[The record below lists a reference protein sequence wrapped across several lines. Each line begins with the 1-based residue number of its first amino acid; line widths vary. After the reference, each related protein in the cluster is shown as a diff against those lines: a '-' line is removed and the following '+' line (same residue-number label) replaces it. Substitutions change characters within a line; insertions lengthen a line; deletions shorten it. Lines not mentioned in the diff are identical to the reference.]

1 MIMIDDRGPLV
12 RIEVRGLLVRNLR
25 SIVYI
30 TVFILFFV
38 TSILH
43 AAPLQKI
50 TVQNAA
56 AKQAV
61 CNDGSPAVYY
71 FRPGKGSGT
80 NNWVIFLSGGGL
92 CYSVESCNERNIS
105 SPELMSSKGYPST
118 FVANGVLSDQ
128 SAKNPDFFNA
138 NQVAI
143 PYCSSDLWSGDREQS
158 NGTGGFEFRG
168 IKIVRTIVNELRNT
182 KGFSSADRILFSGTS
197 AGGIGVMVHLDWL
210 ASQFPSAEVRGV
222 NDAGWTPAQALSLP
236 IPQSAFPV
244 KEALALW
251 NGKPDASCS
260 QANPSKKYLCYSSDV
275 YPFLNAPLMVQ
286 MSQYDP
292 VFLSGLGVKF
302 PFDPAEKVLADLFAV
317 AVRDSLSNVNAAF
330 SPRTNTHGVLP
341 YQRFT
346 ALKVNGFSLQQ
357 LLGNW
362 FFDRSGPIKQIR

>member
-1 MIMIDDRGPLV
+1 MIY
-12 RIEVRGLLVRNLR
+12 RIIL
-25 SIVYI
+25 
-30 TVFILFFV
+30 ILFALTSFV
-38 TSILH
+38 N

-50 TVQNAA
+50 TVPNASA
-56 AKQAV
+56 RQAV

-71 FRPGKGSGT
+71 FRQGKGSGS

-92 CYSVESCNERNIS
+92 CYSVESCNERKIN

-118 FVANGVLSDQ
+118 FVGNGVLSDL
-128 SAKNPDFFNA
+128 AANNPDFFNA

-143 PYCSSDLWSGDREQS
+143 PYCSSDLWSGDREKS
-158 NGTGGFEFRG
+158 NATGEYEFRG
-168 IKIVRTIVNELRNT
+168 IKIVRIIVNELRNT
-182 KGFSSADRILFSGTS
+182 KGLSSANRILFSGTS

-210 ASQFPSAEVRGV
+210 SAQFPAAEVRGV

-236 IPQSAFPV
+236 IPQSVFPV
-244 KEALALW
+244 NEALKLW
-251 NGKPDASCS
+251 NGKPDASCV
-260 QANPSKKYLCYSSDV
+260 QANPNKKYICYSSDV
-275 YPFLNAPLMVQ
+275 YRFLNAPLMVQ

-302 PFDPAEKVLADLFAV
+302 PFDPAEKALADLFAA

-346 ALKVNGFSLQQ
+346 GLKINGFSLQK
-357 LLGNW
+357 LIGNW
-362 FFDRSGPIKQIR
+362 FFNRPGPIKEIK

>member
-1 MIMIDDRGPLV
+1 MIY
-12 RIEVRGLLVRNLR
+12 RIA
-25 SIVYI
+25 
-30 TVFILFFV
+30 FILFV
-38 TSILH
+38 ISSIAA

-50 TVQNAA
+50 TVPNAA
-56 AKQAV
+56 ARQAV
-61 CNDGSPAVYY
+61 CNDGSSAVYY

-92 CYSVESCNERNIS
+92 CYSIESCNERKIDT
-105 SPELMSSKGYPST
+105 PELMSSKGYPST
-118 FVANGVLSDQ
+118 FVANGVLSDL

-143 PYCSSDLWSGDREQS
+143 PYCSSDLWSGDRAKS
-158 NGTGGFEFRG
+158 NATGGYEFRG
-168 IKIVRTIVNELRNT
+168 IKIVRTIINELRNT
-182 KGFSSADRILFSGTS
+182 KGLSSADRILFSGTS

-210 ASQFPSAEVRGV
+210 SSQFPSAEVRGV
-222 NDAGWTPAQALSLP
+222 NDAGWTPAQALTLP

-244 KEALALW
+244 KEALQLW
-251 NGKPDASCS
+251 NGKPDASCA
-260 QANPSKKYLCYSSDV
+260 QANPTKKYLCYSSDV
-275 YPFLNAPLMVQ
+275 YRFLNAPLMVQ
-286 MSQYDP
+286 MSQYDS

-302 PFDPAEKVLADLFAV
+302 PFDPSEKVLADLFAA

-346 ALKVNGFSLQQ
+346 GLKVNGFSLQQ

-362 FFDRSGPIKQIR
+362 FFDRSGPTKQIK